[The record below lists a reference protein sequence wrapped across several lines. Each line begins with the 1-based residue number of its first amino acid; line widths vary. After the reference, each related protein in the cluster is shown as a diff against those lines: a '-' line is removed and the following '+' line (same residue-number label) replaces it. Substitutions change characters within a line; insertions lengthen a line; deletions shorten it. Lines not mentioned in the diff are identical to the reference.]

1 MKRYLYT
8 SKSVIFT
15 LLLICIACNKEE
27 DAVTPDI
34 PTTPIAPIA
43 HAGNDTTMYRPY
55 KEYVLNGGA
64 STDPD
69 SNIVSYQWRLMAGPS
84 AVNIKQQHFS
94 DVKAYASELT
104 MPGNYDF
111 ELTVTDADK
120 LTAKDTVTVTIIVP
134 TEVPVC
140 SDPKEFIFKD
150 LIWDY
155 SWIMEIDIYNF
166 YSNLPANSQI
176 QKIYIKRD
184 NSEEWEPAVYL
195 AESSGYTLHTWDYGN
210 GILVI
215 FPSENNMG
223 DDTPDVKIEYC
234 N

>member
-1 MKRYLYT
+1 
-8 SKSVIFT
+8 
-15 LLLICIACNKEE
+15 
-27 DAVTPDI
+27 
-34 PTTPIAPIA
+34 
-43 HAGNDTTMYRPY
+43 
-55 KEYVLNGGA
+55 
-64 STDPD
+64 
-69 SNIVSYQWRLMAGPS
+69 MAGPS
-84 AVNIKQQHFS
+84 AVNIKQHFS
-94 DVKAYASELT
+94 DVKAYASELS

-134 TEVPVC
+134 TEVPAC

-150 LIWDY
+150 LVWDY

-184 NSEEWEPAVYL
+184 NSNEWEPVVYL
-195 AESSGYTLHTWDYGN
+195 AESSGYSLHTWDYGN
-210 GILVI
+210 GVFVIL
-215 FPSENNMG
+215 PNQNME

-234 N
+234 D